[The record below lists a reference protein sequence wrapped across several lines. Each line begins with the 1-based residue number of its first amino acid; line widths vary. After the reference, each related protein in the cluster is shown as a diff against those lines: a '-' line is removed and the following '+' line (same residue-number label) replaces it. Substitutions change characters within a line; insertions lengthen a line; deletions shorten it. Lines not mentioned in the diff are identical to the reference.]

1 MAKKLEVN
9 NLIISFRTNNGTVK
23 AVRDISFDL
32 EKGETLAIVG
42 ESGSGKSVTARAIM
56 GILAKN
62 AIPEGGEIIYDGQDL
77 MKIDEEDFHKIRGN
91 RISMIFQDPLS
102 SLNPIVRIGK
112 QLTEAMILNGKANQR
127 EAKRVYTAKTK
138 LLRAEMKEAGVADVD
153 AKFSIFDKVTA
164 EGSKLESGYNYSRER
179 AESMMKNIE
188 AVLIDSIDQE
198 PKKVAK
204 EMKLIK
210 ADEKNLYN
218 PYLIDKG
225 KSELPSLMEAFSNAI
240 PEYVA
245 TGKHEKT
252 DGLLR
257 KMQGLLKKVLETTMP
272 DFYAMA
278 YCRMNNA
285 MPAYHDDNAALNSEM
300 QAIFNERFLDSF
312 HKDVAAGIENSN
324 RKSFDKKGSIVESL
338 NTALEKMSGEGRI
351 DLKVAKEETRKC
363 AAEIEN
369 ALDKLA
375 INKDSIAYT
384 FKSSITA
391 AVNTYGESLRVEK
404 LKHPGKKDRMFKDR
418 MDIDLYQNNIRLILT
433 HARDSFQN
441 QLDSAEKLNAEDLSN
456 EMVKFLCNESS
467 KRVFKVTK
475 RKAQIRAIE
484 LMEEVGIANARQRY
498 RQYPFE
504 FSGGMRQR
512 IVIAIA
518 LAANPDILI
527 CDEPTTALDVT
538 IQAQILELI
547 NKLKAERQLSI
558 IFITHDLGV
567 VANMAD
573 KIAVMYAGKIVEY
586 GTADDVFYDPR
597 HPYTWALLSSMPD
610 LDTKEKLDAI
620 PGTPPNMIFP
630 PKGDAFAE
638 RNKYAMQID
647 YEEQPPMFK
656 VSDTHYAA
664 TWLMHPS
671 APKVEPPKIV
681 TDRIAR
687 MKKLNEESRGDSNE

>member
-127 EAKRVYTAKTK
+127 EAKRVYIAKSK

-153 AKFSIFDKVTA
+153 AKFDIFDKVTA
-164 EGSKLESGYNYSRER
+164 EGSKLESDYNYSHER
-179 AESMMKNIE
+179 VESMLKNIE
-188 AVLIDSIDQE
+188 AVLIDSIDKE
-198 PKKVAK
+198 PKRVAK

-210 ADEKNLYN
+210 EDEKNLYN
-218 PYLIDKG
+218 PYLIDKS
-225 KSELPSLMEAFSNAI
+225 KSELPALMASFSDAI
-240 PEYVA
+240 PGYRA
-245 TGKHEKT
+245 TGNHEKT
-252 DGLLR
+252 DGIL
-257 KMQGLLKKVLETTMP
+257 KEMQALLKKVMETVVP

-285 MPAYHDDNAALNSEM
+285 MPAYTGDNAALNGQM
-300 QAIFNERFLDSF
+300 QAIFNERFLNSF

-324 RKSFDKKGSIVESL
+324 RKSFDKKGNIVESL
-338 NTALEKMSGEGRI
+338 NTALERMSGDGRI
-351 DLKVAKEETRKC
+351 DIQVAKEESRKC

-441 QLDSAEKLNAEDLSN
+441 QLDSAEKLNADDLSK

-484 LMEEVGIANARQRY
+484 LMEEVGIANARERY

-586 GTADDVFYDPR
+586 GTANDVFYDPR

-664 TWLMHPS
+664 TWLMHPN

>member
-42 ESGSGKSVTARAIM
+42 ESGSGKSITARAIM

-127 EAKRVYTAKTK
+127 EAKRVYIAKSK

-153 AKFSIFDKVTA
+153 AKFDIFDKVTA
-164 EGSKLESGYNYSRER
+164 EGSKLESDYNYSHER
-179 AESMMKNIE
+179 VESMLKNIE
-188 AVLIDSIDQE
+188 AVLIDSIDKE
-198 PKKVAK
+198 PKRVAK

-210 ADEKNLYN
+210 EDEKNLYN
-218 PYLIDKG
+218 PYLIDKS
-225 KSELPSLMEAFSNAI
+225 KSELPALMASFSDAI
-240 PEYVA
+240 PGFRA
-245 TGKHEKT
+245 TGNHEKT
-252 DGLLR
+252 DGIL
-257 KMQGLLKKVLETTMP
+257 KEMQALLKKVMETVVP

-285 MPAYHDDNAALNSEM
+285 MPAYTGDNAALNGQM
-300 QAIFNERFLDSF
+300 QAIFNERFLNSF

-324 RKSFDKKGSIVESL
+324 RKSFDKKGNIVESL
-338 NTALEKMSGEGRI
+338 NTALERMSGDGRI
-351 DLKVAKEETRKC
+351 DIQVAKEESRKC

-441 QLDSAEKLNAEDLSN
+441 QLDSAEKLNADDLSR

-484 LMEEVGIANARQRY
+484 LMEEVGIANARERY

-586 GTADDVFYDPR
+586 GTANDVFYDPR

-664 TWLMHPS
+664 TWLMHPN

>member
-112 QLTEAMILNGKANQR
+112 QLTEAMILDGKANQR

-647 YEEQPPMFK
+647 FEEQPPMFK